1 MVRGDIV
8 YLPYK
13 GSYIRY
19 KVRKVFDDELLVV
32 TYKTGQTNYVTVD
45 DVLTTEEFSKIYNN
59 ERIFE

>member
-13 GSYIRY
+13 NNYIRY
-19 KVRKVFDDELLVV
+19 KVRKVFDDGLLVV

-45 DVLTTEEFSKIYNN
+45 DVLTTDEFSKIYKD
-59 ERIFE
+59 ERIYE